1 MDRTQVYY
9 GFTTY
14 GQRLFM
20 MREYERTGNISE
32 HAETPKCAG
41 IPSTVDKVIATDILD
56 NI

>member
-41 IPSTVDKVIATDILD
+41 IPSTVGVQDTRRKV
-56 NI
+56 